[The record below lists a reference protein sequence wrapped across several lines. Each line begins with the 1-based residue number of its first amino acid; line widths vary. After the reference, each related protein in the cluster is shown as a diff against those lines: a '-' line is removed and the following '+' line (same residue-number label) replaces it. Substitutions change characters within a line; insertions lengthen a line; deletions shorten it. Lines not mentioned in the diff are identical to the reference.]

1 MEHTLILLLALIAF
15 ALIFDFLNGF
25 HDAANAIATI
35 VVSRTLT
42 PLQAVIMAGL
52 ANFVGY
58 FTLGTAVAGM
68 IGKGVLSLDEV
79 TLPLLLGGLCGAII
93 WNIITWVLGL
103 PTSSSH
109 ALVGGMVGAALVA
122 VGTGAVVWTG
132 LLKILA
138 FIVLAPAMGMVGATV
153 FTICMLWVFRKMTP
167 SKAGKTFRGLQLV
180 SSAFYSVGHGTNDA
194 QKSMGVIT
202 LGLVAAAKVVSDADP
217 TQIPSLLKIL
227 LHGIPTDGFPEIPHW
242 IVLSCYAAISI
253 GTMFGGWRIVKTMG
267 TSITKIHQMEG
278 FCSET
283 AAAAVLLFTAHAGI
297 PVSTTHVIS
306 GSIMGV
312 GSVEGVRKVK
322 WATARRIVGAWVLTI
337 PAAATMSAISYY
349 LIIHVFHA

>member
-1 MEHTLILLLALIAF
+1 MDPILLLLLALIAF

-35 VVSRTLT
+35 VISRTLT

-68 IGKGVLSLDEV
+68 IGKGVLNVDEV
-79 TLPLLLGGLCGAII
+79 TLPLLLGGLCGAIL

-109 ALVGGMVGAALVA
+109 ALIGGMVGAALVA
-122 VGTGAVVWTG
+122 AGTGAVIWSG
-132 LLKILA
+132 LGRILA
-138 FIVLAPAMGMVGATV
+138 FIVIAPALGMAGATV
-153 FTICMLWVFRKMTP
+153 FTIIVLWVFRKMTP
-167 SKAGKTFRGLQLV
+167 AKAGKTFRGLQLV

-194 QKSMGVIT
+194 QKSMGIIT
-202 LGLVAAAKVVSDADP
+202 LGLVAYAKAMADMDP
-217 TQIPSLLKIL
+217 ARVPGFMKFLLQ
-227 LHGIPTDGFPEIPHW
+227 GIPVNGFPEIPHW
-242 IVLSCYAAISI
+242 VVLSCYAAISI

-322 WATARRIVGAWVLTI
+322 WATARRIVAAWFITI
-337 PAAATMSAISYY
+337 PAAASMSAISYY
-349 LIIHVFHA
+349 IITHVFL